1 MDVFTGSS
9 DRFIN
14 ESYMIK
20 AKKSLGQNFLQD
32 KHIAE
37 KIVKSANLR
46 EKDKVLEVGPG
57 QGVLTEF
64 LLKKADFVLA
74 VEKDDRLFLSLKQR
88 FGNQKNLRLVNKD
101 ILQLTEAELKKIF
114 HEQPYKIVAN
124 LPYNISGVFLKKF
137 LSADFKP
144 QSMTLMLQ
152 KEVGERMTVKAPH
165 NNILSLSVRFFGE
178 PKRVFEVKPGSFY
191 PRPKVHSAVMRIDN
205 IKKRFPQVKE
215 KDFFS
220 LVKKGFSAKR
230 KKLINN
236 LKNYYDQEKLKRIF
250 SELNLSE
257 NTRAQELTLEQW
269 VDLVLALS

>member
-88 FGNQKNLRLVNKD
+88 FGNQENLRLVNKD
-101 ILQLTEAELKKIF
+101 ILQLKDSELKEIF
-114 HEQPYKIVAN
+114 RGQPYKIVAN

-137 LSADFKP
+137 LSLEYKP
-144 QSMTLMLQ
+144 SSMTLMLQ
-152 KEVGERMTVKAPH
+152 KEVGERITAKAPKSSV
-165 NNILSLSVRFFGE
+165 LGLSVCFFE
-178 PKRVFEVKPGSFY
+178 KVFI
-191 PRPKVHSAVMRIDN
+191 R
-205 IKKRFPQVKE
+205 
-215 KDFFS
+215 
-220 LVKKGFSAKR
+220 GF
-230 KKLINN
+230 
-236 LKNYYDQEKLKRIF
+236 
-250 SELNLSE
+250 
-257 NTRAQELTLEQW
+257 
-269 VDLVLALS
+269 